1 MTMDNARF
9 EAGSAL
15 PVTADQIETYRDEAA
30 FLWTQRRD
38 ALDAPHYS
46 PQQFA
51 DLDEQLAAQIDGLV
65 EAGDEAWPPC
75 QAALVNDCAE
85 DFFVAGVLALNGRPH
100 DWLPLVRRARE
111 APETAPGLAAA
122 LGWVGAN
129 EALKAEALM
138 QADDSLSRRLTLE
151 AYGAHRLDA
160 GERWSVSMR
169 STNAG
174 ERARALRLA
183 GELGRVDGL
192 EPVLGLI
199 ADEKSEPRYWA
210 LWSGVLL
217 GDRGKALAALTG
229 AALRPGTRQ
238 MDAFRLAVLALPVQE
253 GHRLLVEAETMAGAA
268 RLRIIGAG
276 LSGQLRYV
284 PWLIDQMVRPDVA
297 RIALEA
303 FCLITGSDVNTD
315 GLEAP
320 PPDDVEEG
328 PNDDPEDDDVAVP
341 VDVALP
347 WPDIEQ
353 VRAWWLAHQS
363 RLPALAPDG
372 RLFLGQPLSEVH
384 CLRVL
389 HGGRQRARALAALH
403 LCLLRPGTPLFPVDA
418 PTWRQRRLLQRLGGG
433 TEACRSASR
442 STGPPTRWCTSSA
455 TASAWR
461 PSPTSARR
469 RVPAA
474 PCPSRIPTSR
484 NR

>member
-1 MTMDNARF
+1 MTMDNGRLQTGTGATSGTASGAPSGVG
-9 EAGSAL
+9 AGAGEGAGEVSSFA

-46 PQQFA
+46 PRQFA
-51 DLDEQLAAQIDGLV
+51 DLDDQLAAQLDGLA

-75 QAALVNDCAE
+75 EAALINDCAE
-85 DFFVAGVLALNGRPH
+85 DFFVAGVLALNGRAAA
-100 DWLPLVRRARE
+100 WSSLVRRARE
-111 APETAPGLAAA
+111 APEAAPGLAAA
-122 LGWVGAN
+122 LAWVGPN
-129 EALKAEALM
+129 EALQAEALM
-138 QADDSLSRRLTLE
+138 SAEDSLSRRLTLE

-192 EPVLGLI
+192 NAVLELI
-199 ADEKSEPRYWA
+199 SDEKSEPRFWA

-238 MDAFRLAVLALPVQE
+238 MDAFRLAVLALPVE
-253 GHRLLVEAETMAGAA
+253 DGHRLLVEAESMAGAA
-268 RLRIIGAG
+268 RLRVIGAG

-284 PWLIDQMVRPDVA
+284 PWLVDQMTQPALA

-303 FCLITGSDVNTD
+303 FCLIVGADVNVD
-315 GLEAP
+315 GLEATP
-320 PPDDVEEG
+320 PEDLEEG
-328 PNDDPEDDDVAVP
+328 PNEDPEDDDVELP

-347 WPDIEQ
+347 WPQVER
-353 VRAWWLAHQS
+353 VRAWWLSHQS
-363 RLPALAPDG
+363 RLPALTGQPATA
-372 RLFLGQPLSEVH
+372 RYFLGEPLSELQ

-389 HGGRQRARALAALH
+389 RDGHQRARALAALH
-403 LCLLRPGTPLFPVDA
+403 LCLLRPGTPLFPVEA
-418 PTWRQRRLLQRLGGG
+418 PAWRQRRRLDVLGAGD
-433 TEACRSASR
+433 
-442 STGPPTRWCTSSA
+442 
-455 TASAWR
+455 
-461 PSPTSARR
+461 
-469 RVPAA
+469 
-474 PCPSRIPTSR
+474 
-484 NR
+484 

>member
-9 EAGSAL
+9 EPGAPA

-85 DFFVAGVLALNGRPH
+85 DFFVAGVLALNGRPD
-100 DWLPLVRRARE
+100 DWLPLVRRAKE
-111 APETAPGLAAA
+111 APEAAPGLASA

-138 QADDSLSRRLTLE
+138 PADDSLSRRLTLE

-183 GELGRVDGL
+183 GELGRVEGL

-199 ADEKSEPRYWA
+199 GDEKSEPRYWA

-276 LSGQLRYV
+276 LSGQLRYL
-284 PWLIDQMVRPDVA
+284 PWLIDQMTKPASA

-303 FCLITGSDVNTD
+303 FCLIAGADVNTD

-320 PPDDVEEG
+320 PPEDFEEG
-328 PNDDPEDDDVAVP
+328 PNEDPEDDDVEVP

-347 WPDIEQ
+347 WPNVEQ

-363 RLPALAPDG
+363 RLPTLSPDG

-389 HGGRQRARALAALH
+389 HGGRQRARVLAALH

-418 PTWRQRRLLQRLGGG
+418 PAWRQRRLLQRLGGEG
-433 TEACRSASR
+433 
-442 STGPPTRWCTSSA
+442 
-455 TASAWR
+455 
-461 PSPTSARR
+461 
-469 RVPAA
+469 
-474 PCPSRIPTSR
+474 
-484 NR
+484 